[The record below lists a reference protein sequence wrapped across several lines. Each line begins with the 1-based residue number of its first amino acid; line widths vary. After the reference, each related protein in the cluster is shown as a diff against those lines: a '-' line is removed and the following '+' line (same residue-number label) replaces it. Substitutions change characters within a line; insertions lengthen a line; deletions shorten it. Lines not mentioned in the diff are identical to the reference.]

1 MTFTVKNVDWGK
13 DKHKLRKLRNKIFVC
28 HWRIPQEYEFDQQDK
43 DAYHV
48 LVVDENNQ
56 DVATG
61 RITEQGEIGRIAVEP
76 QHRGPEVYQLLF
88 NALICIAQQHGL
100 HSVNV
105 LCELEGV
112 EHYQQQG
119 FQPVGPVFMDAGIAR
134 QSMACSV
141 ANFSLN
147 NVEFTH

>member
-56 DVATG
+56 DVATSFIVDQSVSSIPN
-61 RITEQGEIGRIAVEP
+61 ITPLTFGKNT
-76 QHRGPEVYQLLF
+76 F
-88 NALICIAQQHGL
+88 
-100 HSVNV
+100 
-105 LCELEGV
+105 
-112 EHYQQQG
+112 
-119 FQPVGPVFMDAGIAR
+119 
-134 QSMACSV
+134 
-141 ANFSLN
+141 
-147 NVEFTH
+147 